1 MTNAVANYLRN
12 KSPCEGNSLSYF
24 EFDSET
30 LKDSG
35 LRKTLSPSTS
45 PRVMSSISSTTPSLI
60 LVISG
65 RIRTGLL
72 FNFVN
77 IQPEESYEKRG
88 RNRRES
94 ENARVLRTFWKEVK
108 RSLLSPTLTQLKTEK
123 NAKFARKHLEEGIHQ
138 KNTSKNIPQVEKR
151 DILSS
156 KNAQIENAIEGGKA

>member
-12 KSPCEGNSLSYF
+12 KSPCEGNTSSYY
-24 EFDSET
+24 EFTSET
-30 LKDSG
+30 LSKPG
-35 LRKTLSPSTS
+35 LRKISSPSTS
-45 PRVMSSISSTTPSLI
+45 PRVTSSISSSTSSLI
-60 LVISG
+60 SVTSG
-65 RIRTGLL
+65 RTGTGLL

-123 NAKFARKHLEEGIHQ
+123 TAKFARKHLEEGIHQ
-138 KNTSKNIPQVEKR
+138 KNTSKKHSASGEEGHPLEQKR
-151 DILSS
+151 PNR
-156 KNAQIENAIEGGKA
+156 KRN